1 MRVLANIVQSC
12 CGASGGNQCRRR
24 HPAKKHP
31 LAERFQKMD
40 TNHDGLLTL
49 AEFVAGHPKM
59 GATKATAAYKELV
72 TLGVDY
78 HQERRDGND
87 LPAVQEGPQT
97 LETKPS
103 ESGTSRTALRSRS

>member
-1 MRVLANIVQSC
+1 MRVLAILFSLVAACLVAISAD
-12 CGASGGNQCRRR
+12 GAT
-24 HPAKKHP
+24 AKKHP

-72 TLGVDY
+72 TLGGTTTKNGVTGMTFPQFKKAHKLWKQS
-78 HQERRDGND
+78 HQNQGQKQN
-87 LPAVQEGPQT
+87 
-97 LETKPS
+97 
-103 ESGTSRTALRSRS
+103 GTT